1 VSGRKGASGERAQSW
16 PGVPDH
22 VLTPLILSVAVLFEQ
37 FDTLMGAADWA
48 ARRAVAADLTQQVNM
63 VALDLD
69 NVRGWLAMH
78 TPDLHGG
85 AGGGS

>member
-1 VSGRKGASGERAQSW
+1 M
-16 PGVPDH
+16 PDH

-48 ARRAVAADLTQQVNM
+48 TRRSVAAELNLQVNM

-78 TPDLHGG
+78 APAAHGT
-85 AGGGS
+85 GGDGRGPGERS